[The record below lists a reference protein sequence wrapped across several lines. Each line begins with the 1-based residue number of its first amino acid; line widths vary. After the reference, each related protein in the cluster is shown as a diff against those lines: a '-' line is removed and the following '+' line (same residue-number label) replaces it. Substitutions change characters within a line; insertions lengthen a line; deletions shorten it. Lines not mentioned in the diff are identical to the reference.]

1 MITFRGEHEGRVMYF
16 DGVAVTLLKM
26 MGMSGRTQGAM
37 LAEEVPGA
45 LARLRAALAQPLPVI
60 VEPLPVRDGQADD
73 DEPRQA
79 AVGSQQRAVPLIQ
92 LLEEAL
98 RNQSYIQWGK

>member
-37 LAEEVPGA
+37 LAEEVPAA
-45 LARLRAALAQPLPVI
+45 LARLRAALAQPQ
-60 VEPLPVRDGQADD
+60 PLPVEPSPAREGQADD
-73 DEPRQA
+73 DERQA
-79 AVGSQQRAVPLIQ
+79 AVGLQQRAVPLLQ